1 MPAALPRLNSAKPM
15 PPDWAMT
22 PTRRCDTRTWLSSSF
37 TSTVG
42 LKVVAI
48 LPTALK

>member
-15 PPDWAMT
+15 PPDCAIT
-22 PTRRCDTRTWLSSSF
+22 PTRRSDTSTAAGVLR

-42 LKVVAI
+42 LNVVAT
-48 LPTALK
+48 LPSALK